1 MRIKLRHYS
10 GMVGAE
16 GSPGQIIDCPDEI
29 ARLFID
35 TCRAELI
42 SDTPTLT
49 KAPVSRPPKV
59 ELVTETKPKKRGRPR
74 KIGSLE

>member
-1 MRIKLRHYS
+1 MRIKLKHYS

-35 TCRAELI
+35 TCRAELV
-42 SDTPTLT
+42 SDTPTPLA
-49 KAPVSRPPKV
+49 APV
-59 ELVTETKPKKRGRPR
+59 TKPATAESIVKTAPKKRGRPR